1 MIQFKALLTKEFKEA
16 FRDRR
21 ALMVAMTMAM
31 LAPVMI
37 LVLSKTMIK
46 EMVETPPVYL
56 NITGESFAPKLMT
69 QLKQNNIFSLN
80 DALKI

>member
-1 MIQFKALLTKEFKEA
+1 MIQFKALLIKEFKEA

-31 LAPVMI
+31 MAPVMI
-37 LVLSKTMIK
+37 FALSKTMIK

-56 NITGESFAPKLMT
+56 NITGAEFAPKLIN
-69 QLKQNNIFSLN
+69 QLKDNHILSL
-80 DALKI
+80 KERF